1 MIDYRKDYAGSS
13 KRNLMLFNP
22 ILMQHTS
29 LIGTHLTYSIE
40 NLIQVTTFEQKRFII
55 PAKTAV

>member
-1 MIDYRKDYAGSS
+1 MIENRKDYAGSS
-13 KRNLMLFNP
+13 KRKLMLFNP

-29 LIGTHLTYSIE
+29 LTGMHLTYSIE
-40 NLIQVTTFEQKRFII
+40 NLIQVTTFEQKRFKI